1 MATEVAR
8 MTAHAEDDLLKDDRP
23 EDSRYRA
30 ARRKAARYAV
40 PAAVVGVT
48 ALAVGLVPALAD
60 SGDPDLPELTA
71 YQLVAKLAGA
81 HEEHFSGTVRV
92 STDLGLPGFGG
103 AAVGGLGGASRG
115 SGGNEGDADPQA
127 RLTELASGT
136 HTLRVAADGPE
147 RQRLSILED
156 AAEYSIIRDGAHA
169 WAYDSASDKAVR
181 LDVPAERHQEQA
193 PYTALTPQELADRA
207 LKAVDAHTS
216 VRVDGTA
223 RVAGRDAYQLLI
235 EPKQSG
241 STVKAVRVLVD
252 AKTGT
257 PLRAT
262 LTARDGGKPVVEAGF
277 TKVSFTAPDA
287 KTFSFTPPKGTEV
300 TGPKKRAPEDG
311 AATPDA
317 GALKDAFGGARTYGE
332 GWTTVARLD
341 LPAEAGGLA
350 SSKADGG
357 RSGQAGQLVD
367 SLAKEVKGSFG
378 TGRLFSTRLVNVLL
392 TEDGHVYAGAVTKDT
407 LVKAAESQK

>member
-8 MTAHAEDDLLKDDRP
+8 MTAQPEDGQRESNRP
-23 EDSRYRA
+23 EDTPYRA

-48 ALAVGLVPALAD
+48 ALTVGLVPALAD

-71 YQLVAKLAGA
+71 HQLVAKLAGA

-92 STDLGLPGFGG
+92 STDLGLPGLDSG
-103 AAVGGLGGASRG
+103 AFGGLGGPAR
-115 SGGNEGDADPQA
+115 SGGGDADPQS

-136 HTLRVAADGPE
+136 HTLRLAADGPE

-156 AAEYSIIRDGAHA
+156 AAEYSVIRDGARA

-181 LDVPAERHQEQA
+181 LDVPGSEHAERS

-207 LKAVDAHTS
+207 LKAVDAHTT

-223 RVAGRDAYQLLI
+223 RVAGRDAYQLVI

-241 STVKAVRVLVD
+241 STVKAVRILVD
-252 AKTGT
+252 ARTGT
-257 PLRAT
+257 PLRAA

-277 TKVSFTAPDA
+277 TKVSFTAPAA

-300 TGPKKRAPEDG
+300 TEPKKEAPADRAAG
-311 AATPDA
+311 PDA
-317 GALKDAFGGARTYGE
+317 GALKDLLGGSRTYGE

-341 LPAEAGGLA
+341 LPAGAGGIA
-350 SSKADGG
+350 SQKAGG
-357 RSGQAGQLVD
+357 GQAGQLVD

-392 TEDGHVYAGAVTKDT
+392 TDDGHVYAGAVTKDT
-407 LVKAAESQK
+407 LVKAAESRK

>member
-1 MATEVAR
+1 
-8 MTAHAEDDLLKDDRP
+8 MTAQAEDNRP
-23 EDSRYRA
+23 EDTRYRA

-48 ALAVGLVPALAD
+48 ALTVGLVPALAD

-71 YQLVAKLAGA
+71 HQLVAKLAGA

-92 STDLGLPGFGG
+92 STDLGLPGLDS
-103 AAVGGLGGASRG
+103 AALGGLGGAAKG
-115 SGGNEGDADPQA
+115 SGGDDPDPRA
-127 RLTELASGT
+127 KLTELASGT
-136 HTLRVAADGPE
+136 HTLRLAADGPE

-156 AAEYSIIRDGAHA
+156 AAEYSVIRDGARA

-181 LDVPAERHQEQA
+181 LDVPRGRQHGERS
-193 PYTALTPQELADRA
+193 PYTALTPQELADQA
-207 LKAVDAHTS
+207 LKAAARAHTS
-216 VRVDGTA
+216 VRADGTA
-223 RVAGRDAYQLLI
+223 HVAGRDAYQLVI
-235 EPKQSG
+235 APKQSG
-241 STVKAVRVLVD
+241 STVEAVRILVD

-262 LTARDGGKPVVEAGF
+262 LTAREGGKPVIEAGF
-277 TKVSFTAPDA
+277 TKVSFTAPEA
-287 KTFSFTPPKGTEV
+287 KTFSFTPPKGTEI
-300 TGPKKRAPEDG
+300 TEPKKQPRAERQ
-311 AATPDA
+311 AAPGPD
-317 GALKDAFGGARTYGE
+317 ALKDALAGSRTYGE

-341 LPAEAGGLA
+341 LPAGAGGLA
-350 SSKADGG
+350 APKAGG
-357 RSGQAGQLVD
+357 GQAGQLLD

-407 LVKAAESQK
+407 LVKAAESEK

>member
-8 MTAHAEDDLLKDDRP
+8 MTAQAEDNRP
-23 EDSRYRA
+23 EDTRYRA

-48 ALAVGLVPALAD
+48 ALTVGLVPALAD

-71 YQLVAKLAGA
+71 HQLVAKLAGA

-92 STDLGLPGFGG
+92 STDLGLPGLDS
-103 AAVGGLGGASRG
+103 AALGGLGGAAKG
-115 SGGNEGDADPQA
+115 SGGDDPDPRA
-127 RLTELASGT
+127 KLTELASGT
-136 HTLRVAADGPE
+136 HTLRLAADGPE

-156 AAEYSIIRDGAHA
+156 AAEYSIIRDGARA

-181 LDVPAERHQEQA
+181 LDVPEGTRERRS
-193 PYTALTPQELADRA
+193 PYTALTPQELADQA
-207 LKAVDAHTS
+207 LKAVDAHTT

-223 RVAGRDAYQLLI
+223 RVAGRDAYQLVV

-257 PLRAT
+257 PLRAA

-277 TKVSFTAPDA
+277 TKVSFTAPEA

-300 TGPKKRAPEDG
+300 VEPGKEAPADRSAAPGAEALTGLLDG
-311 AATPDA
+311 S
-317 GALKDAFGGARTYGE
+317 RTYGE

-341 LPAEAGGLA
+341 LPAEAGGIA
-350 SSKADGG
+350 SSRAGG
-357 RSGQAGQLVD
+357 GQAGQLVD
-367 SLAKEVKGSFG
+367 SFAKEVKGSFG
-378 TGRLFSTRLVNVLL
+378 TGRLFSTRLVNVLV
-392 TEDGHVYAGAVTKDT
+392 TEDGHAYAGAVTKET
-407 LVKAAESQK
+407 LVKAAESQR

>member
-1 MATEVAR
+1 
-8 MTAHAEDDLLKDDRP
+8 MTAQAEDNRP
-23 EDSRYRA
+23 EDTRYRA

-48 ALAVGLVPALAD
+48 ALTVGLVPALAD

-71 YQLVAKLAGA
+71 HQLVAKLAGA

-92 STDLGLPGFGG
+92 RTDLGLPGLDS
-103 AAVGGLGGASRG
+103 AALGGLGGAAKG
-115 SGGNEGDADPQA
+115 SGGDDPDPRA
-127 RLTELASGT
+127 KLTELASGT
-136 HTLRVAADGPE
+136 HTLRLAADGPE

-156 AAEYSIIRDGAHA
+156 AAEYSVIRDGARA

-181 LDVPAERHQEQA
+181 LDVPRGRQHGERS
-193 PYTALTPQELADRA
+193 PYTALTPQELADQA
-207 LKAVDAHTS
+207 LKAAARAHTS
-216 VRVDGTA
+216 VRADGTA
-223 RVAGRDAYQLLI
+223 HVAGRDAYQLVI
-235 EPKQSG
+235 APKQSG
-241 STVKAVRVLVD
+241 STVEAVRILVD

-262 LTARDGGKPVVEAGF
+262 LTAREGGKPVIEAGF
-277 TKVSFTAPDA
+277 TKVSFTAPEA
-287 KTFSFTPPKGTEV
+287 KTFSFTPPKGTEI
-300 TGPKKRAPEDG
+300 TEPKKQPRAERQ
-311 AATPDA
+311 AAPGPD
-317 GALKDAFGGARTYGE
+317 ALKDALAGSRTYGE

-341 LPAEAGGLA
+341 LPAGAGGLA
-350 SSKADGG
+350 APKAGG
-357 RSGQAGQLVD
+357 GQAGQLLD

-407 LVKAAESQK
+407 LVKAAESEK

>member
-8 MTAHAEDDLLKDDRP
+8 MTAQAEDNRP
-23 EDSRYRA
+23 EDTRYRA

-48 ALAVGLVPALAD
+48 ALTVGLVPALAD

-71 YQLVAKLAGA
+71 HQLVAKLAGA

-92 STDLGLPGFGG
+92 RTDLGLPGLDS
-103 AAVGGLGGASRG
+103 AALGGLGGAAKG
-115 SGGNEGDADPQA
+115 SGGDDPDPRA
-127 RLTELASGT
+127 KLTELASGT
-136 HTLRVAADGPE
+136 HTLRLAADGPE

-156 AAEYSIIRDGAHA
+156 AAEYSVIRDGARA

-181 LDVPAERHQEQA
+181 LDVPRGRQHGERS
-193 PYTALTPQELADRA
+193 PYTALTPQELADQA
-207 LKAVDAHTS
+207 LKAAARAHTS
-216 VRVDGTA
+216 VRADGTA
-223 RVAGRDAYQLLI
+223 HVAGRDAYQLVI
-235 EPKQSG
+235 APKQSG
-241 STVKAVRVLVD
+241 STVEAVRILVD

-262 LTARDGGKPVVEAGF
+262 LTAREGGKPVIEAGF
-277 TKVSFTAPDA
+277 TKVSFTAPEA
-287 KTFSFTPPKGTEV
+287 KTFSFTPPKGTEI
-300 TGPKKRAPEDG
+300 TEPKKQPRAERQ
-311 AATPDA
+311 AAPGPD
-317 GALKDAFGGARTYGE
+317 ALKDALAGSRTYGE

-341 LPAEAGGLA
+341 LPAGAGGLA
-350 SSKADGG
+350 APKAGG
-357 RSGQAGQLVD
+357 GQAGQLLD

-407 LVKAAESQK
+407 LVKAAESEK

>member
-8 MTAHAEDDLLKDDRP
+8 MTAQAEDNRP
-23 EDSRYRA
+23 EDTRYRA

-48 ALAVGLVPALAD
+48 ALTVGLVPALAD

-71 YQLVAKLAGA
+71 HQLVAKLAGA

-92 STDLGLPGFGG
+92 STDLGLPGLDS
-103 AAVGGLGGASRG
+103 AALGGLGGAAKG
-115 SGGNEGDADPQA
+115 SGGDDPDPRA
-127 RLTELASGT
+127 KLTELASGT
-136 HTLRVAADGPE
+136 HTLRLAADGPE

-156 AAEYSIIRDGAHA
+156 AAEYSVIRDGARA

-181 LDVPAERHQEQA
+181 LDVPRGRQHGERS
-193 PYTALTPQELADRA
+193 PYTALTPQELADQA
-207 LKAVDAHTS
+207 LKAAARAHTS
-216 VRVDGTA
+216 VRADGTA
-223 RVAGRDAYQLLI
+223 HVAGRDAYQLVI
-235 EPKQSG
+235 APKQSG
-241 STVKAVRVLVD
+241 STVEAVRILVD

-262 LTARDGGKPVVEAGF
+262 LTAREGGKPVIEAGF
-277 TKVSFTAPDA
+277 TKVSFTAPEA
-287 KTFSFTPPKGTEV
+287 KTFSFTPPKGTEI
-300 TGPKKRAPEDG
+300 TEPKKQPRAERQ
-311 AATPDA
+311 AAPGPD
-317 GALKDAFGGARTYGE
+317 ALKDALAGSRTYGE

-341 LPAEAGGLA
+341 LPAGAGGLA
-350 SSKADGG
+350 APKAGG
-357 RSGQAGQLVD
+357 GQAGQLLD

-407 LVKAAESQK
+407 LVKAAESEK

>member
-8 MTAHAEDDLLKDDRP
+8 MTAQAEGNRPGDDRP
-23 EDSRYRA
+23 EDTRYRA

-48 ALAVGLVPALAD
+48 ALTVGLVPALAD

-71 YQLVAKLAGA
+71 HQLVAKLAGA

-92 STDLGLPGFGG
+92 STDLGLPGLDG
-103 AAVGGLGGASRG
+103 AGIAGLGGAAKG
-115 SGGNEGDADPQA
+115 SGGGADPQA
-127 RLTELASGT
+127 KLTELASGT
-136 HTLRVAADGPE
+136 HTLRLAADGPE

-156 AAEYSIIRDGAHA
+156 AAEYSIIRDGARA

-181 LDVPAERHQEQA
+181 LEVPRSGQHEERS
-193 PYTALTPQELADRA
+193 PYTALTPQELADQA
-207 LKAVDAHTS
+207 LKAVDAHTT
-216 VRVDGTA
+216 VRADGTA
-223 RVAGRDAYQLLI
+223 RVAGRDAYQLVV

-257 PLRAT
+257 PLRAA

-277 TKVSFTAPDA
+277 TKVSFTAPKA

-300 TGPKKRAPEDG
+300 TEPKQQAPADRS
-311 AATPDA
+311 AAPDA
-317 GALKDAFGGARTYGE
+317 GALKDLLGGSRTYGE

-341 LPAEAGGLA
+341 LPGEAAAGL
-350 SSKADGG
+350 SSGDA
-357 RSGQAGQLVD
+357 GQAGKLMD

-407 LVKAAESQK
+407 LVKAAESHT

>member
-8 MTAHAEDDLLKDDRP
+8 MTAQAEENLPEGNRP
-23 EDSRYRA
+23 EDTRYRA
-30 ARRKAARYAV
+30 VRRKAARYAV

-48 ALAVGLVPALAD
+48 ALTVGLVPALAD

-71 YQLVAKLAGA
+71 HQLVAKLAGA

-92 STDLGLPGFGG
+92 STDLGLPGLDG
-103 AAVGGLGGASRG
+103 AALGALGGARRG
-115 SGGNEGDADPQA
+115 GGDADPQA

-136 HTLRVAADGPE
+136 HTLRLAADGPE

-156 AAEYSIIRDGAHA
+156 AAEYSIIRDGARA

-181 LDVPAERHQEQA
+181 LDVPERQQHEKRS
-193 PYTALTPQELADRA
+193 PYTALTPQELADQA
-207 LKAVDAHTS
+207 LKAVDAHTT

-223 RVAGRDAYQLLI
+223 RVAGRDAYQLLV

-241 STVKAVRVLVD
+241 STVKAVRILVD

-257 PLRAT
+257 PLRAA
-262 LTARDGGKPVVEAGF
+262 LTARDGGEPVVEAGF
-277 TKVSFTAPDA
+277 TKVSFTAPEA
-287 KTFSFTPPKGTEV
+287 KAFSFTPPKGTEV
-300 TGPKKRAPEDG
+300 TEPKKQAPTSRS
-311 AATPDA
+311 AAPDT
-317 GALKDAFGGARTYGE
+317 GALKALLGGSRTYGE

-341 LPAEAGGLA
+341 LPAEAAAGL
-350 SSKADGG
+350 SSGDA
-357 RSGQAGQLVD
+357 GQAGKLMD
-367 SLAKEVKGSFG
+367 GLAKEVKGSFG

-392 TEDGHVYAGAVTKDT
+392 TEDGHAYAGVVTKDT
-407 LVKAAESQK
+407 LVKAAESRK